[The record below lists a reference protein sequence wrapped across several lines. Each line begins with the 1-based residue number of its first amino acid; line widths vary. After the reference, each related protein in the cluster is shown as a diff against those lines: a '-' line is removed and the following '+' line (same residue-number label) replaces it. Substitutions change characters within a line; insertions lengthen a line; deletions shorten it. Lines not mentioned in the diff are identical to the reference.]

1 MVPLLACNIAA
12 SSHLHETLRLNKK
25 VISPA
30 YKQGLT
36 MVLYLLKFLLQPIDL
51 AQINYSGFGFVV
63 TVALFPCKGADM
75 SERHLTD
82 DQSSTID
89 PYLITSVRQTL
100 AEQGAALQNL
110 SKQLDSGQYQ
120 RVLNLIM
127 NCKGHVIL
135 SGMGK
140 SGHIGRKMSATLAST
155 GTPSFFI
162 HPAEAFHGDLGM
174 ITPYDLLIL
183 ISASGET
190 DEILKLVP
198 SLKNFGNRIIAIT
211 NNGNSTLAKNADAVL
226 ELHMA
231 NETCPNNLAP
241 TTSTTLTMAIGD
253 ALAIA
258 MIHQRKFMP
267 NDFARYHP
275 GGSLGR
281 RLLTRVAD
289 VMQHD
294 VPAVQ
299 LDASFKTVIQRI
311 TSGCQGMVMV
321 EDAEGGLAG
330 IITDGDLRRFME
342 KEDSLTFATA
352 AQMMTREPLTLP
364 EETMIIEAEEKMQ
377 KHRVSTLLVT
387 NKANKVTGLVRIFD

>member
-1 MVPLLACNIAA
+1 
-12 SSHLHETLRLNKK
+12 
-25 VISPA
+25 
-30 YKQGLT
+30 
-36 MVLYLLKFLLQPIDL
+36 
-51 AQINYSGFGFVV
+51 
-63 TVALFPCKGADM
+63 
-75 SERHLTD
+75 D

-100 AEQGAALQNL
+100 EEQGAALQNL

-120 RVLNLIM
+120 CVLNLIM

-140 SGHIGRKMSATLAST
+140 SGHVGRKMSATLAST
-155 GTPSFFI
+155 GIPSFFI

-174 ITPYDLLIL
+174 ITPCDLLIL

-211 NNGNSTLAKNADAVL
+211 NNGHSTLAKNADAVL

-258 MIHQRKFMP
+258 MIHKRKFMP

-342 KEDSLTFATA
+342 KEDSLTSATA

-364 EETMIIEAEEKMQ
+364 EDTMIIEAEEKMQ

>member
-1 MVPLLACNIAA
+1 
-12 SSHLHETLRLNKK
+12 
-25 VISPA
+25 
-30 YKQGLT
+30 
-36 MVLYLLKFLLQPIDL
+36 
-51 AQINYSGFGFVV
+51 
-63 TVALFPCKGADM
+63 M
-75 SERHLTD
+75 SERHLPD

-140 SGHIGRKMSATLAST
+140 SGHVGRKMSATLAST

-258 MIHQRKFMP
+258 MTHQRKFMP

-342 KEDSLTFATA
+342 KEDSLTSATA

-364 EETMIIEAEEKMQ
+364 EDTMIIEAEEKMQ

-387 NKANKVTGLVRIFD
+387 NNANKVTGLVRIFD

>member
-1 MVPLLACNIAA
+1 
-12 SSHLHETLRLNKK
+12 
-25 VISPA
+25 
-30 YKQGLT
+30 
-36 MVLYLLKFLLQPIDL
+36 
-51 AQINYSGFGFVV
+51 
-63 TVALFPCKGADM
+63 M
-75 SERHLTD
+75 SERHLPD

-140 SGHIGRKMSATLAST
+140 SGHVGRKMSATLAST

-211 NNGNSTLAKNADAVL
+211 NNGNS
-226 ELHMA
+226 
-231 NETCPNNLAP
+231 
-241 TTSTTLTMAIGD
+241 TLTMAIGD

-342 KEDSLTFATA
+342 KEDSLTSATA

-364 EETMIIEAEEKMQ
+364 EDTMIIEAEEKMQ

>member
-1 MVPLLACNIAA
+1 MP
-12 SSHLHETLRLNKK
+12 EKY
-25 VISPA
+25 SP
-30 YKQGLT
+30 
-36 MVLYLLKFLLQPIDL
+36 
-51 AQINYSGFGFVV
+51 
-63 TVALFPCKGADM
+63 
-75 SERHLTD
+75 D

-100 AEQGAALQNL
+100 EEQGAALQNL

-120 RVLNLIM
+120 CVLNLIM

-140 SGHIGRKMSATLAST
+140 SGHVGRKMSATLAST
-155 GTPSFFI
+155 GIPSFFI

-174 ITPYDLLIL
+174 ITPCDLLIL

-258 MIHQRKFMP
+258 MIHKRKFMP

-342 KEDSLTFATA
+342 KEDSLTSATA

-364 EETMIIEAEEKMQ
+364 EDTMIIEAEEKMQ

>member
-1 MVPLLACNIAA
+1 MP
-12 SSHLHETLRLNKK
+12 EKY
-25 VISPA
+25 SP
-30 YKQGLT
+30 
-36 MVLYLLKFLLQPIDL
+36 
-51 AQINYSGFGFVV
+51 
-63 TVALFPCKGADM
+63 
-75 SERHLTD
+75 D

-100 AEQGAALQNL
+100 EEQGAALQNL

-120 RVLNLIM
+120 CVLNLIM

-140 SGHIGRKMSATLAST
+140 SGHVGRKMSATLAST
-155 GTPSFFI
+155 GIPSFFI

-174 ITPYDLLIL
+174 ITPCDLLIL

-211 NNGNSTLAKNADAVL
+211 NNGHSTLAKNADAVL

-258 MIHQRKFMP
+258 MIHKRKFMP

-342 KEDSLTFATA
+342 KEDSLTSATA
-352 AQMMTREPLTLP
+352 VQMMTREPLTLP
-364 EETMIIEAEEKMQ
+364 EDTMIIEAEEKMQ

>member
-1 MVPLLACNIAA
+1 
-12 SSHLHETLRLNKK
+12 
-25 VISPA
+25 
-30 YKQGLT
+30 
-36 MVLYLLKFLLQPIDL
+36 
-51 AQINYSGFGFVV
+51 
-63 TVALFPCKGADM
+63 M
-75 SERHLTD
+75 SERHLPD

-100 AEQGAALQNL
+100 AEQSAALQNL

-140 SGHIGRKMSATLAST
+140 SGHVGRKMSATLAST

-241 TTSTTLTMAIGD
+241 TTSTTLTMAMGD
-253 ALAIA
+253 ALSIA
-258 MIHQRKFMP
+258 MIHHRKFKP
-267 NDFARYHP
+267 NGFARYHP

-281 RLLTRVAD
+281 RLRTRVAD

-299 LDASFKTVIQRI
+299 LDASCKTVIQRI

-342 KEDSLTFATA
+342 KEDSLTSATA

-364 EETMIIEAEEKMQ
+364 EDTMIIEAEEKMQ
-377 KHRVSTLLVT
+377 KHRVSKLLVT

>member
-1 MVPLLACNIAA
+1 
-12 SSHLHETLRLNKK
+12 
-25 VISPA
+25 
-30 YKQGLT
+30 
-36 MVLYLLKFLLQPIDL
+36 
-51 AQINYSGFGFVV
+51 
-63 TVALFPCKGADM
+63 M
-75 SERHLTD
+75 SERHLPD

-140 SGHIGRKMSATLAST
+140 SGHVGRKMSATLAST

-258 MIHQRKFMP
+258 MIHQRKFMA

-342 KEDSLTFATA
+342 KEDSLTSATA

-364 EETMIIEAEEKMQ
+364 EDTMIIEAEEKMQ